1 VIKPRT
7 LWIGTIVGLLIY
19 LVFAWGLGILLKL
32 KGADLAMLGG
42 GLSLL
47 GIAAA
52 GLLLWF
58 LLPKTSATSGTAGS
72 AEDLDGV
79 VAAARAH
86 LAASPM
92 AKRADMNKLP
102 MVVVL
107 GPTGSA
113 KTTTVVRSGLEP
125 ELLAGAVYRGD
136 AVIPTVSANLW
147 YGAGT
152 VFFDAGG
159 AAVADPASWAKIT
172 DHATPRTFGAAFTG
186 RAQAPRAALVC
197 VSCEEIIKPGA
208 APAAMARPLSER
220 LSALA
225 KKLGVKLPVYVIFTK
240 ADRLPYF
247 ADYVRNFSADE
258 VREPLGVTLPADSG
272 VAGSY
277 ADRMSPRLTNE
288 FQTLFQSL
296 AARRVELLP
305 REHGNEYKPGAYEFP
320 REFRKLGPPIV
331 EFLLELC
338 KPSALQVNPFLRG
351 FYFTGVQAVVIQD
364 VAPAAI
370 PQQAAS
376 QPALAANATNVF
388 ARQAAAAAVAPAAA
402 ARGARR
408 VPRWVFL
415 DRLLRDIVLA
425 DDAAMAATRAGARI
439 DTLRRTALALATAA
453 CIVFAIAWTVSFSGN
468 KSLENG
474 AAEAAK
480 AVAVLPAVGSD
491 LANVD
496 ALSRLDTLGEY
507 LMELSDYE
515 HNGAPLHLKWG
526 LYTGGSLYPA
536 VRAAYFDGFS
546 KIMFDGTR
554 TNLAAFLRN
563 LPAAPRPTDDYATI
577 YNDLEAYLMTT
588 SEWKRSTSEFLTP
601 VLMATWLSGR
611 TVDTTRQQLAKRQF
625 DRYASELALGN
636 PYAGGGDLQVVS
648 HSRTFLSQFAVADQ
662 IYQFRV
668 IEASRVIPGVQFNK
682 QFPGS
687 AGAVVDNYAVP
698 GAYTAAG
705 WASMQNSINNV
716 DKLLAGD
723 AWVLGN
729 DTAARVD
736 RAKLRADL
744 KARYAADYVKQ
755 WRTFLGT
762 AAVLHFDGLSDA
774 SKKLLL
780 LGGNQS
786 PLLQLLQVTAQN
798 TTIDTG
804 IAGIFQPAA
813 TVTPPGT
820 ADKLVGDKNAPYI
833 NALLA
838 LQNNVQTAATAPAG
852 QNGPAVD
859 QARQSIGP
867 ASLAAT
873 QIAQGFRVGGDAA
886 VAGTVQRLLQ
896 SPIDYANSLLRVVGK
911 GPANGAGATFCSVA
925 KPVLAKFPFNPAGTS
940 QASAAD
946 VAAIFAPQTGALWK
960 MYDGSLQSLL
970 IKQGAEYAQ
979 APTSA
984 VQISPAFV
992 SFFNRAAA
1000 VSAALFKPGSTTPE
1014 LDMTLRPVAI
1024 PDALPAVS
1032 VIIDDATV
1040 RFTKRNPGPSPFVLK
1055 PGAERIGRVTALV
1068 NNQELTLAEASGP
1081 WAGFQLMQ
1089 QADAW
1094 RAVGTSPNFD
1104 WALHSGPGTVAQLP
1118 NGTPIKFTFELS
1130 AGDAPAIMKPGYF
1143 SGFTC
1148 VPVVAP

>member
-1 VIKPRT
+1 MIKPRT
-7 LWIGTIVGLLIY
+7 LWIGTIVGLLLY
-19 LVFAWGLGILLKL
+19 LALAWGLGLLLKL

-58 LLPKTSATSGTAGS
+58 LLPKTAAGTATGS
-72 AEDLDGV
+72 ADDLDGI

-92 AKRADMNKLP
+92 AKRANMNKLP

-136 AVIPTVSANLW
+136 AVIPTASANLW

-152 VFFDAGG
+152 VFFDVGG
-159 AAVADPASWAKIT
+159 TAVADPASWAKVT
-172 DHATPRTFGAAFTG
+172 DHATPRTVGAAFTG

-208 APAAMARPLSER
+208 APAAIARPLAER
-220 LSALA
+220 LAALA

-272 VAGSY
+272 IAGSY

-320 REFRKLGPPIV
+320 REFRKLGAPIV

-364 VAPAAI
+364 VAPAAA
-370 PQQAAS
+370 PAQAAS
-376 QPALAANATNVF
+376 QPGLAANATNVF
-388 ARQAAAAAVAPAAA
+388 ARQAAAQAAAPAAQ

-415 DRLLRDIVLA
+415 DRILRDIVLA

-439 DTLRRTALALATAA
+439 DSLRRTALALATAA
-453 CIVFAIAWTVSFSGN
+453 CLVLAIGWTVSFSAN
-468 KSLENG
+468 KTLESG
-474 AAEAAK
+474 ARDAART
-480 AVAVLPAVGSD
+480 VAALPPVGSD
-491 LANVD
+491 LASVD

-507 LMELSDYE
+507 LSTLSEYE
-515 HNGAPLHLKWG
+515 HDGAPMHLKWG

-546 KIMFDGTR
+546 RVMFDGTR

-563 LPAAPRPTDDYATI
+563 LPAAPRPTDDYATV
-577 YNDLEAYLMTT
+577 YNNLEAYLITT
-588 SEWKRSTSEFLTP
+588 SEWKRSTGEFLTP

-611 TVDTTRQQLAKRQF
+611 TVDSTRLQLAKRQF

-636 PYAGGGDLQVVS
+636 PYGSGGDLGVVS

-682 QFPGS
+682 LFPGS

-729 DTAARVD
+729 DTSARMD
-736 RAKLRADL
+736 RNKLRADL
-744 KARYAADYVKQ
+744 KTRYAADYVKQ
-755 WRTFLGT
+755 WRTFLSS
-762 AAVLHFDGLSDA
+762 ASVLHFDGLSDA

-820 ADKLVGDKNAPYI
+820 ADKLVGDKNAPYV

-859 QARQSIGP
+859 QARQAIGP

-873 QIAQGFRVGGDAA
+873 QIAQGFRVGSDAA

-911 GPANGAGATFCSVA
+911 GPANAAGSSFCSVA
-925 KPVLAKFPFNPAGTS
+925 KPVLAKFPFNPSATS

-946 VAAIFAPQTGALWK
+946 VATIFAPQTGALWK
-960 MYDGSLQSLL
+960 MYEGSLQSLL
-970 IKQGAEYAQ
+970 IKQGADYAQ

-1000 VSAALFKPGSTTPE
+1000 VSSALFRPGSSTPE

-1024 PDALPAVS
+1024 PDALPAVT

-1055 PGAERIGRVTALV
+1055 PGAGRTARVTALV

-1094 RAVGTSPNFD
+1094 RTVGTSPNFD

-1143 SGFTC
+1143 SGFIC